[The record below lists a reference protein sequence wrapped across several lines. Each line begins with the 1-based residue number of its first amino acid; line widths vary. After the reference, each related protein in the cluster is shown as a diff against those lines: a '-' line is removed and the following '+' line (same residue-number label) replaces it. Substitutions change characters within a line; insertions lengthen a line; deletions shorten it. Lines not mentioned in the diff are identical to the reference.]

1 MAKFLKHFTPKMWL
15 AVVAILALVVG
26 QVYLDLKIP
35 DYMSDIT
42 ELLQKNGTVNDIIS
56 CGLKMLALAI
66 ASGILAVIVG
76 YITARMSATLA
87 KNLRKQTY
95 NKVASFSPSEIN
107 KFSIASLITRS
118 TNDVSQVQQS
128 VAMGLQILL
137 KAPVLAIWAILKIV
151 NKNWQWSLA
160 TSIAILSIILGVT
173 VILLFAVPHFKKMQ
187 RLTDDLNRVT
197 RENLTGLR
205 VVRAFNAENYMETKF
220 DDANNNLKTSQLK
233 ASYAM
238 SFLNPLMQIV
248 MNGLSL
254 AIYLIGAHL
263 ISNAL
268 LPEKITL
275 FSDMVVFFSYAM
287 QVISACIMLII
298 IFMILPRATV
308 SFKRIQEV
316 LDVTPSITDGKGA
329 KPTEVG
335 TFKFNN
341 VSFCYQD
348 AKEPVLKNI
357 TFEAKQGEK
366 IAIIGATGSGKSTI
380 IKLLP
385 RLYDVTDGEVLV
397 DGENV
402 KNYTIEELHDKIG
415 YISQKPMLMSGT
427 VQTNVAMGKVNGEK
441 VSLDNVKKAI
451 EYSESQSFVNAMDKT
466 IDAEIYQGGTNVSGG
481 QKQRLSIARALARE
495 PEILIF
501 DDSFSALDFKTD
513 LALRR
518 TLNSKLPN
526 STCVI
531 VTQRVATV
539 KDCDKIVVIDNGEIV
554 GIGKHF
560 DLLENCKVYKEI
572 ALSQLSEEE
581 LNYGKK

>member
-87 KNLRKQTY
+87 KNLREQTY

-248 MNGLSL
+248 MR
-254 AIYLIGAHL
+254 
-263 ISNAL
+263 
-268 LPEKITL
+268 T
-275 FSDMVVFFSYAM
+275 
-287 QVISACIMLII
+287 
-298 IFMILPRATV
+298 
-308 SFKRIQEV
+308 
-316 LDVTPSITDGKGA
+316 
-329 KPTEVG
+329 
-335 TFKFNN
+335 
-341 VSFCYQD
+341 
-348 AKEPVLKNI
+348 
-357 TFEAKQGEK
+357 
-366 IAIIGATGSGKSTI
+366 
-380 IKLLP
+380 
-385 RLYDVTDGEVLV
+385 
-397 DGENV
+397 
-402 KNYTIEELHDKIG
+402 
-415 YISQKPMLMSGT
+415 
-427 VQTNVAMGKVNGEK
+427 
-441 VSLDNVKKAI
+441 
-451 EYSESQSFVNAMDKT
+451 
-466 IDAEIYQGGTNVSGG
+466 
-481 QKQRLSIARALARE
+481 
-495 PEILIF
+495 
-501 DDSFSALDFKTD
+501 LDFKRS
-513 LALRR
+513 LARK
-518 TLNSKLPN
+518 NNP
-526 STCVI
+526 I
-531 VTQRVATV
+531 
-539 KDCDKIVVIDNGEIV
+539 
-554 GIGKHF
+554 
-560 DLLENCKVYKEI
+560 
-572 ALSQLSEEE
+572 
-581 LNYGKK
+581 